1 MVYLPLFLL
10 RLGQNDN
17 IYMVEQEF
25 LYFFSL
31 TGIQEKLFK
40 EKNFTLSYEVSE
52 P

>member
-1 MVYLPLFLL
+1 MVYLSLFLL
-10 RLGQNDN
+10 RLGQIDK

-25 LYFFSL
+25 LYSFSL

-40 EKNFTLSYEVSE
+40 GKNVTLSYEISE

>member
-25 LYFFSL
+25 LYFVFFL
-31 TGIQEKLFK
+31 
-40 EKNFTLSYEVSE
+40 V
-52 P
+52 